1 MKGFPIIE
9 TTANQFRQQLKA
21 QVDKCITSHDVLRV
35 TRRNGENFVVL
46 GESDW
51 RAIEET
57 LYLNQFPGLVQSIHD
72 AAQEPLEDGAP
83 LEELEW

>member
-1 MKGFPIIE
+1 MIE
-9 TTANQFRQQLKA
+9 TTANQFRQQLKT
-21 QVDKCITSHDVLRV
+21 QVDKCINHHDVLRV

-57 LYLNQFPGLVQSIHD
+57 LYLNQFPGLVQSIHE
-72 AAQEPLEDGAP
+72 AAQEALEDGTP